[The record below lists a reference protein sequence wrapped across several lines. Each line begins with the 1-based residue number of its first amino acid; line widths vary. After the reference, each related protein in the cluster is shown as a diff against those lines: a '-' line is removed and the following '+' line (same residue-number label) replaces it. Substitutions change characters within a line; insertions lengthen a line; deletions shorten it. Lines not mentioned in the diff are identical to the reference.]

1 MKIDEKIVR
10 WALSFPSFTD
20 VSPWFATQNIEE
32 ILCGQQ
38 SKLGVEYSIENG
50 IAIHRSARVETGA
63 VLKGPM
69 IIGANCFIA
78 SSAYLRG
85 GVFMDD
91 NCIVGPACE
100 LKTVYM
106 FEHSK
111 IAHLSFVGDS
121 IIGAR
126 SNVEAG
132 AIIANY
138 RNELED
144 KKIQIFIDDEI
155 IETGVDKF
163 GSFLADDVRIGA
175 NSVIAPGAIL
185 DKGQIVPR
193 LTHIDMHPFKA
204 PN

>member
-1 MKIDEKIVR
+1 MKIDEKIAR
-10 WALSFPSFTD
+10 WSLSFPAVTD

-32 ILCGQQ
+32 ILFEQQ
-38 SKLGVEYSIENG
+38 SKLGTQYNIENG
-50 IAIHRSARVETGA
+50 IAIHNSAIVETGA
-63 VLKGPM
+63 VLKGPI
-69 IIGANCFIA
+69 IIGANCFVA

-100 LKTVYM
+100 LKTVFM
-106 FEHSK
+106 FKHSK

-132 AIIANY
+132 AMIANY
-138 RNELED
+138 RNELDD
-144 KKIQIFIDDEI
+144 KTIQILFNDEI

-163 GSFLADDVRIGA
+163 GSFLADGVRIGA

-185 DKGQIVPR
+185 DKEQIVPR
-193 LTHIDMHPFKA
+193 LTHIDMYPFKA
-204 PN
+204 SN